1 MLQACTLCLATTR
14 CSCES
19 IFLRHNRVT
28 TKSGNGGHQLKLF
41 ATDVFTPNAFPEH
54 TYVVRDGE
62 RLERELRQALQTP
75 KVVVSISGPSKSGK
89 TVLIEKVVG
98 LDNLILV
105 SGIEIE
111 SGDDLWVN
119 TLAWMDVPL
128 TTAVQSTSATT
139 NQVAGEVG
147 GKGSIFIAE
156 TTG

>member
-1 MLQACTLCLATTR
+1 
-14 CSCES
+14 
-19 IFLRHNRVT
+19 
-28 TKSGNGGHQLKLF
+28 LKLF

-111 SGDDLWVN
+111 SGDDLWTN
-119 TLAWMDVPL
+119 TLAWMDVPT

-147 GKGSIFIAE
+147 GKGSIFFAE
-156 TTG
+156 TTGKASYQRAAVTGEN